1 MEVPRLKARRFT
13 RIDGFPGYWVTHWGE
28 VYSFRKFGGG
38 FQRDKPLRR
47 LNPLKTNN
55 RYLTVVLTNEEGR
68 RIQKTIHSLVLESFD
83 GPRPN
88 GFVCRHL
95 DGNSLNNHIDN
106 LQWGTDQENADDRL
120 RHGTQV
126 RCEKQHLAKLN
137 AADVLEIR
145 RLWDT
150 TRIQQKELAERFNT
164 TQANISMVVLRKT
177 WIHI

>member
-1 MEVPRLKARRFT
+1 
-13 RIDGFPGYWVTHWGE
+13 
-28 VYSFRKFGGG
+28 
-38 FQRDKPLRR
+38 
-47 LNPLKTNN
+47 
-55 RYLTVVLTNEEGR
+55 
-68 RIQKTIHSLVLESFD
+68 
-83 GPRPN
+83 
-88 GFVCRHL
+88 
-95 DGNSLNNHIDN
+95 LNNHIDN

-126 RCEKQHLAKLN
+126 RGEKQHLAKLN